1 MESGERSELTSQLL
15 QRKIEIRRLY
25 LSQKA
30 QTRHVH
36 YQTIFP
42 TAVDHRR
49 PTKRGR
55 PVAKIIL
62 KYNYL
67 IHFFSSQIDIVP
79 VFFFCFK
86 LIN

>member
-67 IHFFSSQIDIVP
+67 IHFL
-79 VFFFCFK
+79 FFTNCPGFLF
-86 LIN
+86 LF